1 MPSKK
6 NAKKH
11 TLSTVTTSIP
21 KLSSSSSPSSPPSE
35 PTTSKPPTNDPQSWA
50 SLNPPLSPWLHIA
63 LQTLSFEH
71 MTPVQ
76 ASTIPLFLGNKDVV
90 VEAVT
95 GSGKTL
101 SYLLPLIQR
110 LSGAERRKHNIG
122 GIVIVPT
129 RELAG
134 QVFSVL
140 SSLLRFQ
147 PPSETG
153 LKAQLLRGG
162 EGDTRSD
169 LQAFLRDGPNILVCT
184 PGRLEELLGSRYVV
198 ISGETFEMLVLD
210 EADRLLDLGFSEVLA
225 RIMSRL
231 PKQRR
236 TGLFSASVTEAMV
249 GGLVR
254 SGLRNPVKV
263 VVTVKEREVERRVPV
278 SLENNYIIATPPSRY
293 PHIQHILTTITP
305 QPQKS
310 IIYLQTCASVDLHIT
325 LFRLF
330 IPKEYTLLPLHG
342 HQSPPQ
348 RKRNFAAFLTSTTPT
363 ILLTTDLAARGLD
376 IPEVDLVLQL
386 DPPTDPKVFL
396 HRCGRAAR
404 AGRRGRAI
412 LFLSPGREE
421 EYISFLSIRKT
432 PVIPFPSSPLELLS
446 TTKSIIEKFRKKT
459 ASDKALH
466 DKALKAAV
474 SHVRAYS
481 KHATASIFRVQELDW
496 KGLAEAFGILWM
508 PRMPE
513 LKGVNVELGVEGVEK
528 GAVGYTD
535 KKREAGRL
543 AKIAEGGKVRRGKR
557 VNEAW
562 SEKTR
567 GKAVREVR
575 KEKRKKKRIAGMSDE
590 RKAKEEEWR
599 ELVEEV
605 KKERA
610 ERVLE
615 KAGDVGSWFDDTA

>member
-1 MPSKK
+1 MVILI
-6 NAKKH
+6 AQ
-11 TLSTVTTSIP
+11 
-21 KLSSSSSPSSPPSE
+21 E
-35 PTTSKPPTNDPQSWA
+35 PTTTTDPQSWT
-50 SLNPPLSPWLHIA
+50 SLTPPLTPWLHTA
-63 LQTLSFEH
+63 LQTLSFTR

-101 SYLLPLIQR
+101 SYLIPLIQR
-110 LSGAERRKHNIG
+110 LLLSGGGGRRKKHHIR
-122 GIVIVPT
+122 GIIIIPT

-134 QVFSVL
+134 QIFSVL
-140 SSLLRFQ
+140 SSLLQFQ
-147 PPSETG
+147 PPSEEEEG
-153 LKAQLLRGG
+153 GEGLLKAQLLRGG
-162 EGDTRSD
+162 EGDGRSD
-169 LQAFLRDGPNILVCT
+169 LQAFLRESPDILVGT
-184 PGRLEELLGSRYVV
+184 PGRLEELLGSRYVGV
-198 ISGETFEMLVLD
+198 SGETFEMLVLD
-210 EADRLLDLGFSEVLA
+210 EADRLLDLGFEEVLT
-225 RIMSRL
+225 RIMARL

-236 TGLFSASVTEAMV
+236 TGLFSASVTEAVV

-263 VVTVKEREVERRVPV
+263 VVKVMEREVERRVPV

-293 PHIQHILTTITP
+293 PHIQHILTTATP
-305 QPQKS
+305 KPQKS

-325 LFRLF
+325 LFPLF

-348 RKRNFAAFLTSTTPT
+348 RKRNFTSFLTSTTPT

-432 PVIPFPSSPLELLS
+432 PVTPFFPSTPSQLEMELS
-446 TTKSIIEKFRKKT
+446 NKKKSIIKTFRKKT
-459 ASDKALH
+459 ATDKALH
-466 DKALKAAV
+466 DKALRATV

-481 KHATASIFRVQELDW
+481 KHSTGSIFRVQELDW
-496 KGLAEAFGILWM
+496 KALAEAFGILWM

-513 LKGVNVELGVEGVEK
+513 LKGVTIELGVEGVDR
-528 GAVGYTD
+528 GSLGYLD
-535 KKREAGRL
+535 KKREAARL
-543 AKIAEGGKVRRGKR
+543 AKIANEDNSGDEEKERRRRKGRKGKS
-557 VNEAW
+557 EAW
-562 SEKTR
+562 SEKTQQ
-567 GKAVREVR
+567 KVVREVR
-575 KEKRKKKRIAGMSDE
+575 REKRKNRRIAGMSDE
-590 RKAKEEEWR
+590 RREKEEEWR

-605 KKERA
+605 KKERGLL
-610 ERVLE
+610 LE
-615 KAGDVGSWFDDTA
+615 KARGEVVVGGGGFEDMV

>member
-11 TLSTVTTSIP
+11 TLSTV
-21 KLSSSSSPSSPPSE
+21 SSPPPSLSS
-35 PTTSKPPTNDPQSWA
+35 PPGPIASNPPTNDPQSWT
-50 SLNPPLSPWLHIA
+50 SLNPPLSPWLRIA
-63 LQTLSFEH
+63 LQTLSFER

-110 LSGAERRKHNIG
+110 LSGAPRRKHNIG

-134 QVFSVL
+134 QIFSVL
-140 SSLLRFQ
+140 SSLLQFQ

-198 ISGETFEMLVLD
+198 VSGETFEMLVLD
-210 EADRLLDLGFSEVLA
+210 EADRLLDLGFLEVLA

-236 TGLFSASVTEAMV
+236 TGLFSASVTEAVV

-263 VVTVKEREVERRVPV
+263 VVKVKEREVERRVPV

-293 PHIQHILTTITP
+293 PHIQHILTTTTP

-432 PVIPFPSSPLELLS
+432 PVTPFPSPSPLELSS

-466 DKALKAAV
+466 DKALKATV

-535 KKREAGRL
+535 KKREAARL
-543 AKIAEGGKVRRGKR
+543 TKIAEGGKVRKGERM
-557 VNEAW
+557 NEAW

-567 GKAVREVR
+567 GKAMREVR
-575 KEKRKKKRIAGMSDE
+575 REKRKKKRIAGMSDE
-590 RKAKEEEWR
+590 RKAREEEWR

-605 KKERA
+605 KKVRA
-610 ERVLE
+610 ERGLE
-615 KAGDVGSWFDDTA
+615 KAGDVGSWFDDMT